1 MTKREIS
8 IPKVIVGLAVVML
21 ISAAGSGAETPMR
34 LTEVAVS
41 AINGATYVMV
51 TTGSTAKYHAKL
63 VDPRRLVI
71 DFEDTRY
78 QWRTA
83 PFAGSGDPVEE
94 IRGSQF
100 KKDVARLVVQLSRP
114 MRYAIERDAS
124 GIVIVFE
131 ARAAGGGQPAPAAAP
146 KAIADPMLAAA
157 PVADAT
163 QASTV
168 VANAAPLSKSPV
180 SALASVPV
188 RLAQAQA
195 PTPPTAPPAGAVSVT
210 NGRRLISLDFKDA
223 DVVNLLRILA
233 AESGRNIVVG
243 DDVKGKM
250 SISLR
255 NVPWEQALD
264 TILEA
269 RNLQKIETGNVLRIV
284 TTEQLTRER
293 EGQARV
299 LEAKVKSESEAR
311 ARLAEAQLK

>member
-83 PFAGSGDPVEE
+83 PFPGSGDPVEE

-114 MRYAIERDAS
+114 IRYAIERDAS

-131 ARAAGGGQPAPAAAP
+131 ARAAGGYPATAAP
-146 KAIADPMLAAA
+146 KTIADPMLAAA
-157 PVADAT
+157 PVVDAT
-163 QASTV
+163 Q
-168 VANAAPLSKSPV
+168 
-180 SALASVPV
+180 
-188 RLAQAQA
+188 
-195 PTPPTAPPAGAVSVT
+195 
-210 NGRRLISLDFKDA
+210 
-223 DVVNLLRILA
+223 
-233 AESGRNIVVG
+233 
-243 DDVKGKM
+243 
-250 SISLR
+250 
-255 NVPWEQALD
+255 
-264 TILEA
+264 
-269 RNLQKIETGNVLRIV
+269 
-284 TTEQLTRER
+284 
-293 EGQARV
+293 
-299 LEAKVKSESEAR
+299 
-311 ARLAEAQLK
+311 

>member
-131 ARAAGGGQPAPAAAP
+131 ARAAGGGHPAPAAAP
-146 KAIADPMLAAA
+146 SKKRR
-157 PVADAT
+157 
-163 QASTV
+163 
-168 VANAAPLSKSPV
+168 ANDS
-180 SALASVPV
+180 
-188 RLAQAQA
+188 
-195 PTPPTAPPAGAVSVT
+195 
-210 NGRRLISLDFKDA
+210 
-223 DVVNLLRILA
+223 RI
-233 AESGRNIVVG
+233 I
-243 DDVKGKM
+243 
-250 SISLR
+250 
-255 NVPWEQALD
+255 
-264 TILEA
+264 
-269 RNLQKIETGNVLRIV
+269 
-284 TTEQLTRER
+284 
-293 EGQARV
+293 QARRRIDRSTAGGHPI
-299 LEAKVKSESEAR
+299 E
-311 ARLAEAQLK
+311 